1 MSAGPSPFPI
11 PELTATPVFPGRDP
25 RHPERRGRGWGRE
38 TKYDASGAFISTETW
53 GGYIQYDRADKYA
66 LDRRVSPLCKSLI
79 EHFAAE
85 TVSAPGNPAWAYSSI
100 EELELMTGRKRRAIE
115 MAIEEGAR
123 AAKTAVL
130 PGVIEREFPERRY
143 DKGGFRVNLWR
154 IPDIPLRPERTRAIS
169 ASLRAP
175 RAEAA
180 LRGSKAQATVESLE
194 FADAPEERARQIA
207 ILERRIAEVRRQDA
221 AGRANNCPPEPVQ
234 PAAETGLPHDSA
246 QASGA
251 QPDAAQTGAQP
262 DADTGAAQPDAALT
276 QISAKRA
283 SSNDAPGAVQCPQCG
298 AYLIVLSSN
307 HQASTSSSSGGN
319 ATGKVTTTTD
329 DPNPRTTPERERP
342 DSTAT
347 PATETDAERA
357 LVAEA
362 ILQQRIPADDLLV
375 GTIIHACRANER
387 TATTDEIR
395 HFIDVKGPIAWSKEH
410 PGAYLRT
417 AVSNCFAGASFAEFR
432 KAAASLLRTGPRMPS
447 PAEVEAQRNLTEAQE
462 AEQQAWEAQRQRL
475 KEHPEECMKCSGK
488 GHYQLEERRK
498 LCDCPAGDQR
508 RCRGERDS
516 P

>member
-115 MAIEEGAR
+115 MALEEGAR

-154 IPDIPLRPERTRAIS
+154 IPDVPLRPERTRAIS
-169 ASLRAP
+169 ASQRAP

-194 FADAPEERARQIA
+194 FADDPEERARQIA
-207 ILERRIAEVRRQDA
+207 ILERKIGEVRRQDA
-221 AGRANNCPPEPVQ
+221 AWRANNCPPEPAQ

-246 QASGA
+246 HANGAQADAAQAGA
-251 QPDAAQTGAQP
+251 QPDGSTA
-262 DADTGAAQPDAALT
+262 AAQPDAVLT
-276 QISAKRA
+276 QISVKRA

-307 HQASTSSSSGGN
+307 HQPSSSSSSGGN
-319 ATGKVTTTTD
+319 ATESA
-329 DPNPRTTPERERP
+329 TTPP
-342 DSTAT
+342 VHT
-347 PATETDAERA
+347 PEPEGSGKPKTTPGEPRSESVPSDD
-357 LVAEA
+357 
-362 ILQQRIPADDLLV
+362 QPAQPS
-375 GTIIHACRANER
+375 E
-387 TATTDEIR
+387 
-395 HFIDVKGPIAWSKEH
+395 
-410 PGAYLRT
+410 
-417 AVSNCFAGASFAEFR
+417 AEFR
-432 KAAASLLRTGPRMPS
+432 LELARRFRAAEKAVPTPQQAAPIYARLARQKSAVRFLKWLDHPGKLQPPKLSGVKHPGVLSSLLAEFEEYCAAEPPS
-447 PAEVEAQRNLTEAQE
+447 KTAAVYYQG
-462 AEQQAWEAQRQRL
+462 AWSCPDCECRVDRESAGWRCPHCG
-475 KEHPEECMKCSGK
+475 KEGAVYEGS
-488 GHYQLEERRK
+488 
-498 LCDCPAGDQR
+498 
-508 RCRGERDS
+508 
-516 P
+516 